1 MFCQILCK
9 TPPTAGRHIT
19 QCLSLLIIYCFL
31 LGYHCQHLA
40 LRASKQPTMIQKTI
54 YKTKDYCKVKFN
66 LDIQDTESVSILG
79 LNGDWHNPVPMK
91 KKKDGSFTAELQLPK
106 SSQHEFRYLLNES
119 EWINEPEADGEVENS
134 FGSSNSVLSL

>member
-1 MFCQILCK
+1 M
-9 TPPTAGRHIT
+9 G
-19 QCLSLLIIYCFL
+19 
-31 LGYHCQHLA
+31 
-40 LRASKQPTMIQKTI
+40 SKQPTMIQKTI

-66 LDIQDTESVSILG
+66 LDIQDKETASILG
-79 LNGDWHNPVPMK
+79 LNGDWNNPVPMK

-119 EWINEPEADGEVENS
+119 EWINEPEADGEIENS